1 MQNGSSRTAL
11 ARTWRPRRFAEMATQ
26 EHVSE
31 TLRAAVARGRTAHAY
46 LFCGPRGVGKT
57 TAARVLA
64 MALNCPNRSPDGEP
78 CAECESCQKIWA
90 GKTSLDVVE
99 IDAASNRGVD
109 DARDLRER
117 AMYAPTDE
125 HRYKVYIIDE
135 AHMLTREAWNALLK
149 ILEEPP
155 PRVIFVF
162 ATTEPQKIQQ
172 TAAPILSRCQ
182 RFDFR
187 RITTQGIVARLRT
200 VLAGEGI
207 EADDD
212 ALVPIARRAEGGMRD
227 ALSLMD
233 QVLSFAEG
241 RVTGEDVRRVLGLV
255 GEELYLEMF
264 EIIADRRYADVFRFV
279 QRIIDEGYDLTE
291 FYRGLADALR
301 ALMVSGLEGAAEAD
315 VREDL
320 RGEYDRVAARFG
332 HGDLLRMLSMVA
344 ELDTEGKFRKSAN
357 PRTML
362 ESLLLRWAFLEQT
375 VDLETLLRAA
385 GGEPPPPLAGRAAEP
400 RPPREARPAAAPNR
414 AGAASG
420 RVTSPAS
427 PASPSSSGSSGS
439 SGSSTSA
446 VSPASSAAASPPSVS
461 PEPAAPQSAAGQP
474 ADPQPTGARSIL
486 AGLEKP
492 SATERPPTRARA
504 RPQQQTGGEDP
515 APRTTGSQ
523 DTAASRP
530 PARTLE
536 PADSASS
543 SPRSAAPAAA
553 APGETAP
560 TPAAPGE
567 TAPTAAAPGGTA
579 PIAPAPAAGAPAD
592 AAHAPGAARET
603 TPATGS
609 TRSATE
615 PKSTAA
621 AHPAASA
628 GSPGALPGTGNPGRD
643 AERAFRTMLEQGRAP
658 HGLGIFLKAAHVAEA
673 DASTVLLEVP
683 PGPGLER
690 LSGDSPA
697 RAAVQQILSELL
709 GHPIA
714 LSVRSVVPAQHQPG
728 ADVAPLR
735 ITPERV
741 RIERLARIAK
751 SDAGLKQAVERWD
764 LELLD

>member
-1 MQNGSSRTAL
+1 VAALEWRARNRHLTGMQNASSRTAL
-11 ARTWRPRRFAEMATQ
+11 ARTWRPRRFSEMATQ

-64 MALNCPNRSPDGEP
+64 MALNCPDRTAEGEP
-78 CAECESCQKIWA
+78 CAVCESCAKIWA

-117 AMYAPTDE
+117 AMYAPTEE

-187 RITTQGIVARLRT
+187 RITTTGIVARLRT

-241 RVTGEDVRRVLGLV
+241 RVTGDDVRRVLGLV
-255 GEELYLEMF
+255 GEQLYLELF

-279 QRIIDEGYDLTE
+279 QRTIDEGYDLTE

-301 ALMVSGLEGAAEAD
+301 ALMVARLEGAAEAD

-320 RGEYDRVAARFG
+320 RDEYARVAARFG

-362 ESLLLRWAFLEQT
+362 EALLLRWAFLEQT

-385 GGEPPPPLAGRAAEP
+385 GGEPPPPLAARAAEP
-400 RPPREARPAAAPNR
+400 RPAAGPRIAPEPRPAAGPRTASEPRPAPELRAAPEPPSAAEPRPGNGPAAPR
-414 AGAASG
+414 AGAA
-420 RVTSPAS
+420 PE
-427 PASPSSSGSSGS
+427 SS
-439 SGSSTSA
+439 
-446 VSPASSAAASPPSVS
+446 
-461 PEPAAPQSAAGQP
+461 
-474 ADPQPTGARSIL
+474 ARSIL
-486 AGLEKP
+486 AALEKP
-492 SATERPPTRARA
+492 TPAGTGFRPAT
-504 RPQQQTGGEDP
+504 
-515 APRTTGSQ
+515 SK
-523 DTAASRP
+523 P
-530 PARTLE
+530 PAAKPPQPSVQGT
-536 PADSASS
+536 DS
-543 SPRSAAPAAA
+543 AAA
-553 APGETAP
+553 AA
-560 TPAAPGE
+560 
-567 TAPTAAAPGGTA
+567 
-579 PIAPAPAAGAPAD
+579 
-592 AAHAPGAARET
+592 
-603 TPATGS
+603 
-609 TRSATE
+609 
-615 PKSTAA
+615 STAA
-621 AHPAASA
+621 ATSAGTAAATATATATSAASA
-628 GSPGALPGTGNPGRD
+628 GVPASPAIATGDAASPVVDTGNPGRD
-643 AERAFRTMLEQGRAP
+643 AEVALRTMLEQGRAP

-673 DASTVLLEVP
+673 DRSSVLLDVP
-683 PGPGLER
+683 PGPGLEK
-690 LSGDSPA
+690 LSGDAPA
-697 RAAVQQILSELL
+697 RVAVERILGELL
-709 GHPIA
+709 GRPVV
-714 LSVRSVVPAQHQPG
+714 LSVRSVVPAQHMTGP
-728 ADVAPLR
+728 AETPTR

-741 RIERLARIAK
+741 RIEKLARI
-751 SDAGLKQAVERWD
+751 SNGDEGLKDAVERWD
-764 LELLD
+764 LELID

>member
-1 MQNGSSRTAL
+1 MPNGPSRTAL

-64 MALNCPNRSPDGEP
+64 MALNCPDRTAEGEP

-90 GKTSLDVVE
+90 GRTSLDVVE

-117 AMYAPTDE
+117 AMYAPTEE

-200 VLAGEGI
+200 VLHGEGI

-241 RVTGEDVRRVLGLV
+241 RVTGDDVRRVLGLV

-264 EIIADRRYADVFRFV
+264 DIIAERRYADVFRFV
-279 QRIIDEGYDLTE
+279 QRTIDEGYDLTE

-301 ALMVSGLEGAAEAD
+301 ALMIARLEGAAAAD

-320 RGEYDRVAARFG
+320 RDDYARVAARFG

-362 ESLLLRWAFLEQT
+362 EALLLRWAFLEQT
-375 VDLETLLRAA
+375 IDLETLLRAA
-385 GGEPPPPLAGRAAEP
+385 GGEAPPPLAGRPAEGG
-400 RPPREARPAAAPNR
+400 RGAGSGRGAG
-414 AGAASG
+414 AGAATESGRAAGERAAAESGRAADAGAATGSG
-420 RVTSPAS
+420 RVAESGRAADAADGIGAAGPRRAAGLAQALADAAAEAEAAGRTGRSSRPAPQPDPAPGPVPASKPQDDAPKPRRAPPQPSAPTEDPAAPAGAGVSAMPAS
-427 PASPSSSGSSGS
+427 PATGQAGDI
-439 SGSSTSA
+439 TQ
-446 VSPASSAAASPPSVS
+446 SPAAKQAAVI
-461 PEPAAPQSAAGQP
+461 
-474 ADPQPTGARSIL
+474 D
-486 AGLEKP
+486 
-492 SATERPPTRARA
+492 
-504 RPQQQTGGEDP
+504 
-515 APRTTGSQ
+515 
-523 DTAASRP
+523 
-530 PARTLE
+530 
-536 PADSASS
+536 
-543 SPRSAAPAAA
+543 
-553 APGETAP
+553 
-560 TPAAPGE
+560 
-567 TAPTAAAPGGTA
+567 
-579 PIAPAPAAGAPAD
+579 
-592 AAHAPGAARET
+592 
-603 TPATGS
+603 
-609 TRSATE
+609 
-615 PKSTAA
+615 
-621 AHPAASA
+621 
-628 GSPGALPGTGNPGRD
+628 TGNPGRD
-643 AERAFRTMLEQGRAP
+643 AEQAFRAMLQQGRAP

-673 DASTVLLEVP
+673 DRDSVLLEVP
-683 PGPGLER
+683 AGPGLER
-690 LSGDSPA
+690 LSGESAA
-697 RAAVQQILSELL
+697 RREVEQVLSSLL
-709 GHPIA
+709 GRPIA
-714 LSVRSVVPAQHQPG
+714 LSVRSVAPVQHHVGPAEPPQ
-728 ADVAPLR
+728 R

-741 RIERLARIAK
+741 RLEKLARISG
-751 SDAGLKQAVERWD
+751 SDKGLKQAVEHWD

>member
-1 MQNGSSRTAL
+1 MQNVSSRTAL
-11 ARTWRPRRFAEMATQ
+11 ARTWRPRRFSEMATQ

-64 MALNCPNRSPDGEP
+64 MALNCPDRTAEGEP
-78 CAECESCQKIWA
+78 CAVCESCTKIWA
-90 GKTSLDVVE
+90 GRTSLDVVE

-117 AMYAPTDE
+117 AMYAPTEE
-125 HRYKVYIIDE
+125 HRYKIYIIDE

-187 RITTQGIVARLRT
+187 RITTPGIVARLRT

-255 GEELYLEMF
+255 GEQLYIELF
-264 EIIADRRYADVFRFV
+264 DIIADRRYADVFRFV
-279 QRIIDEGYDLTE
+279 QRTIDEGYDLTE

-301 ALMVSGLEGAAEAD
+301 ALMVARLEGPAD
-315 VREDL
+315 IEVREDL
-320 RGEYDRVAARFG
+320 RDEYARVAARFG

-362 ESLLLRWAFLEQT
+362 EALLLRWAFLEQSIE
-375 VDLETLLRAA
+375 LETLLRAV
-385 GGEPPPPLAGRAAEP
+385 GGEPRAGEGEVPPPLAGRTAEP
-400 RPPREARPAAAPNR
+400 RR
-414 AGAASG
+414 AGA
-420 RVTSPAS
+420 
-427 PASPSSSGSSGS
+427 
-439 SGSSTSA
+439 
-446 VSPASSAAASPPSVS
+446 PPES
-461 PEPAAPQSAAGQP
+461 
-474 ADPQPTGARSIL
+474 GARSIL
-486 AGLEKP
+486 AALDTP
-492 SATERPPTRARA
+492 AATHARV
-504 RPQQQTGGEDP
+504 P
-515 APRTTGSQ
+515 A
-523 DTAASRP
+523 
-530 PARTLE
+530 E
-536 PADSASS
+536 PAAAV
-543 SPRSAAPAAA
+543 PVAAPAAA
-553 APGETAP
+553 RPVAENTAVV
-560 TPAAPGE
+560 
-567 TAPTAAAPGGTA
+567 
-579 PIAPAPAAGAPAD
+579 D
-592 AAHAPGAARET
+592 
-603 TPATGS
+603 
-609 TRSATE
+609 
-615 PKSTAA
+615 
-621 AHPAASA
+621 
-628 GSPGALPGTGNPGRD
+628 TGNPGRD
-643 AERAFRTMLEQGRAP
+643 AHVALRTMLDQGRAP

-673 DASTVLLEVP
+673 DSTSVLLHVP
-683 PGPGLER
+683 PGPGLEK
-690 LSGDSPA
+690 LSGDAPA
-697 RAAVQQILSELL
+697 RLAVERILSELL
-709 GHPIA
+709 GRPII
-714 LSVRSVVPAQHQPG
+714 LSVRAVVPVQHQAGP
-728 ADVAPLR
+728 DAPSR

-741 RIERLARIAK
+741 RNDRLARISR
-751 SDAGLKQAVERWD
+751 SDGGLKEAVERWD
-764 LELLD
+764 LELSD